1 MIDEEGVTGGDL
13 QEAAEQADQG
23 QHIRSDA
30 LPENCRDA
38 LSEVDSRYVLD
49 IVSAWDDQLEDF
61 QNRARELRTAHDEE
75 LGSISAAANAR
86 IATVRSTTKQE
97 LAVIDK
103 KAPWARLDKIDLT
116 QADSEIEL
124 GGALKLERFKE
135 HYWKFGLAALVAGWI
150 ALGSFVVGLATGLA
164 AMAGYAAVLRSKYNE
179 TIGEKKRIFFA
190 GEDAIT
196 ELNRECEA
204 AIDDCAERI
213 RPSRETLIAEWR
225 EKCDSLALDIG
236 EVHIQIEDIIERANG
251 RFSPFSPNDPLHYT
265 DIPLD
270 EQVTFRLGQAVQ
282 LAPNELEEEL
292 ASWLKVTE
300 QPATLGI
307 DFPEFF
313 DLADKRAL
321 IVHGQNEPAS
331 KASHN
336 ILGNVMSR
344 ILRQLPPGKATFTLF
359 DPLGLGANFA
369 SFLRL
374 QDFSDALINGTVWT
388 GRDQI
393 RRQLEDLIGHVE
405 NVTQRYLRADYP
417 DIESYNRDAGEI
429 AEPYRFLVVCDFPEG
444 FGEDSIRDLLR
455 LVQNGPRC
463 GIHTLLY
470 WNHTD
475 KQTYGLNEAEFLPFG
490 LHVNKGEDDLIFLTW
505 NAHDPEKRS
514 QLIVHLDAPEDA
526 SQVKRLVDSFGAN
539 AVEAMKVEIP
549 FDRLFGLAKIGKEWW
564 SESARDG
571 ISAPL
576 GPIGAKKAL
585 TITFDSKLSH
595 NALIVGRPGSGKSNL
610 LHVFISMVTH
620 RYSPD
625 EVELYLI
632 DFKKGVE
639 FKDYANSALPH
650 ARVIAVESE
659 REFGISVLRALD
671 KEMTTRSELFKQTD
685 GAESI
690 GEYRKRKPDARMPRA
705 VLIVDEFQEFFTKED
720 KIKEEAALLFDRIVR
735 QGRSFGV
742 HVILGTQSLSN
753 SGLSRSTIDQIPI
766 RIALQCSETDSRLI
780 LSDDN
785 IAARGLSRPGEALYN
800 DKGGLVEGNRQFQVA
815 IFPSDERKAQ
825 LADLAGEVARRGWD
839 GDPPRIF
846 EGHESASLGTCKP
859 LREFRPAKVAS
870 ALKCWLGEPVSL
882 DDPVFVELPPQAGRN
897 MLVVA
902 REERQAVDVMLSAL
916 ASLTTQLPPR
926 DLEINIVD
934 LTTADAEWAEFP
946 EAFRDAMPH
955 SISVCGKHELRDLL
969 PSLADVVSARQAK
982 AEAKTEARA
991 ASGQRKILVLLGAH
1005 RARDLRMKTDSGS
1018 FFSLDQPAAETGPD
1032 LSGLLRTII
1041 ADGPDH
1047 GVHTFLWIDSI
1058 ANLERI
1064 LDRRLLDEF
1073 GIRVSGALPDKDS
1086 HYLFDNQI
1094 AAQIAH
1100 PNRMVKY
1107 DDERVGVF
1115 NMFRPY
1121 KVPSEDFFD
1130 QLRATLFEAAE

>member
-1 MIDEEGVTGGDL
+1 MTDEEGLAGVNRH
-13 QEAAEQADQG
+13 EVYEQADQE
-23 QHIRSDA
+23 QHSASDSRH
-30 LPENCRDA
+30 ESCRDA
-38 LSEVDSRYVLD
+38 LDRVDSRYVLD
-49 IVSAWDDQLEDF
+49 IVSVWDDQLEDF
-61 QNRARELRTAHDEE
+61 QKRVCELRTAHDEK
-75 LGSISAAANAR
+75 LAAIGAAIDAR
-86 IATVRSTTKQE
+86 IATVRSTTNQE

-116 QADSEIEL
+116 EADSEIEL

-135 HYWKFGLAALVAGWI
+135 HYWKFGLAALIAGWI
-150 ALGSFVVGLATGLA
+150 ALGSFVVGIATGLA
-164 AMAGYAAVLRSKYNE
+164 GMAGYAALLRSKYNGS
-179 TIGEKKRIFFA
+179 IGEKKRIFFA
-190 GEDAIT
+190 GEDAIA
-196 ELNRECEA
+196 ELNREREA
-204 AIDDCAERI
+204 AIGDLAERV
-213 RPSRETLIAEWR
+213 RPSREALSAEWR
-225 EKCDSLALDIG
+225 EKCDTLALDIG

-270 EQVTFRLGQAVQ
+270 EQVIFRLGQAAPI
-282 LAPNELEEEL
+282 APNALDEEL
-292 ASWLKVTE
+292 ASWLEATE
-300 QPATLGI
+300 QPANLGI
-307 DFPEFF
+307 DFPVFF

-321 IVHGQNEPAS
+321 FVQGREPAS

-429 AEPYRFLVVCDFPEG
+429 AEPYRFLVICDFPEG

-455 LVQNGPRC
+455 LIQNGPRC

-470 WNHTD
+470 WNFTD
-475 KQTYGLNEAEFLPFG
+475 KQTYGLNGAEFTPFG
-490 LHVNKGEDDLIFLTW
+490 LHVYKGEDDVLFLTK
-505 NAHDPEKRS
+505 NAHDPEKNFP
-514 QLIVHLDAPEDA
+514 LIVNLDAAEDA
-526 SQVKRLVDSFGAN
+526 SQIKRLVDSFGAN

-549 FDRLFGLAKIGKEWW
+549 FDRLFGLAKIGNDWW

-720 KIKEEAALLFDRIVR
+720 RIKEEAALLLDRIVR

-742 HVILGTQSLSN
+742 HVILGTQSLTN

-766 RIALQCSETDSRLI
+766 RIALQCSEADSRQI

-785 IAARGLSRPGEALYN
+785 IAARGLSRPGEA
-800 DKGGLVEGNRQFQVA
+800 E
-815 IFPSDERKAQ
+815 
-825 LADLAGEVARRGWD
+825 AD
-839 GDPPRIF
+839 
-846 EGHESASLGTCKP
+846 
-859 LREFRPAKVAS
+859 
-870 ALKCWLGEPVSL
+870 
-882 DDPVFVELPPQAGRN
+882 
-897 MLVVA
+897 
-902 REERQAVDVMLSAL
+902 AL
-916 ASLTTQLPPR
+916 ASQIFDCP
-926 DLEINIVD
+926 
-934 LTTADAEWAEFP
+934 
-946 EAFRDAMPH
+946 
-955 SISVCGKHELRDLL
+955 K
-969 PSLADVVSARQAK
+969 
-982 AEAKTEARA
+982 
-991 ASGQRKILVLLGAH
+991 
-1005 RARDLRMKTDSGS
+1005 
-1018 FFSLDQPAAETGPD
+1018 TGPK
-1032 LSGLLRTII
+1032 S
-1041 ADGPDH
+1041 
-1047 GVHTFLWIDSI
+1047 
-1058 ANLERI
+1058 
-1064 LDRRLLDEF
+1064 DR
-1073 GIRVSGALPDKDS
+1073 
-1086 HYLFDNQI
+1086 
-1094 AAQIAH
+1094 
-1100 PNRMVKY
+1100 
-1107 DDERVGVF
+1107 
-1115 NMFRPY
+1115 
-1121 KVPSEDFFD
+1121 
-1130 QLRATLFEAAE
+1130 